1 MTRQPQLPSSF
12 LRDCDR
18 AMKPLSDKDKAPV
31 WLHLGAVAQHARGV
45 GLVSAHKLPDALA
58 ELAALHPGFSE
69 FAASPM
75 PEQDAQLVDG
85 FWASES
91 IVFEGS
97 AMELSYS
104 YPLGDLYQA
113 LSVEARKGRALCQ
126 TPWFVGELLLH
137 LGYDRALEDWERP
150 RVIDPACGTGHLL
163 VEALSRTL
171 ERGDAVEACARVS
184 GVDLDPY
191 AALIARY
198 RLAVRSCVRPQDVQH
213 LPLRVAATNSLL
225 ADDEPLL
232 ERGQY
237 EVVIANPPY
246 IVVAEAKMRDAIRE
260 RYREVCLGKYSL
272 ALPFAVLMT
281 ELAAPGGYISQI
293 TTNAWMKREYGRD
306 FVEKY
311 LSRFE
316 LLWVINS
323 AGAYIPGHG
332 TPTCI
337 LLHRDMPATGKPAL
351 SVLGKRGEPKTPE
364 DPAKGL
370 VWSSIRDAVYDVEA
384 RERLNRAME
393 REAAMGDAEWELDL
407 QELRAQ
413 AEAARA
419 RSISDPPMYFAV
431 GVPGDVL
438 LELVNRAEELA
449 RLQQLS
455 AAAEEAVSEPG

>member
-18 AMKPLSDKDKAPV
+18 AMMPLSDKKKAPV
-31 WLHLGAVAQHARGV
+31 WLHLGAVAQHARGI
-45 GLVSAHKLPDALA
+45 GLVRSHKLPDALA
-58 ELAALHPGFSE
+58 ELAGLHPGFAD
-69 FAASPM
+69 FASPM
-75 PEQDAQLVDG
+75 PEQDAQLVEG
-85 FWASES
+85 FWAHENLP
-91 IVFEGS
+91 VDRW
-97 AMELSYS
+97 A

-126 TPWFVGELLLH
+126 TPWFVAELLLH
-137 LGYDRALEDWERP
+137 LGYDRAREDWERP
-150 RVIDPACGTGHLL
+150 RVIDPACGTGHIL
-163 VEALSRTL
+163 VESLGWMS
-171 ERGDAVEACARVS
+171 GSDAVETLGRVT

-198 RLAVRSCVRPQDVQH
+198 RLAVRSCVGAQDLCH
-213 LPLRVAATNSLL
+213 LPLRVGVANSLL
-225 ADDEPLL
+225 DEHELL
-232 ERGQY
+232 ARGAY

-246 IVVAEAKMRDAIRE
+246 IVVAEEKMRESIRQ
-260 RYREVCLGKYSL
+260 RYREVCHGKYSL
-272 ALPFAVLMT
+272 ALPFTVLMT
-281 ELAAPGGYISQI
+281 ELAVEGGYISQI
-293 TTNAWMKREYGRD
+293 TTNAWMKREYGKP
-306 FVEKY
+306 FVENY
-311 LSRFE
+311 LSRYE
-316 LLWVINS
+316 LIWVINA

-337 LLHRDMPATGKPAL
+337 LLHRNMPATGKPAL

-370 VWSSIRDAVYDVEA
+370 VWSSIRDAVYEVEA
-384 RERLNRAME
+384 RERLKRAME
-393 REAAMGDAEWELDL
+393 REAEMGDAEWELDL

-438 LELVNRAEELA
+438 LELVSRAEELA

-455 AAAEEAVSEPG
+455 AAAEEALSEPG